1 MRWEMFIG
9 HAVVVLSALAAIVTA
24 VCVRLLEH
32 RDRRRSPLHGKQLGH
47 VPGQQLIERVAH
59 HQDEL
64 TSSLFLMLFALP
76 LMFMVW
82 EGLRIDWHQV
92 RFGVVEGMFAFGVLA
107 VFGYGL
113 RDYRRHY
120 KAREQAK
127 DGLLA
132 ERMTGMQLN
141 RLAAQ
146 GCVVMHDLP
155 CEGFNID
162 HVVIAPRGVY
172 AVETKSFR
180 KPKGSTDDS
189 HYKVRYDG
197 TVLRF
202 PDFIEKDAV
211 PQAERQAHWLR
222 CTLRESLGDDI
233 PVIPAVA
240 LPGWLIE
247 NSQEVWMMAP
257 VKVFTPMGGGANFMA
272 KEIDKL
278 DPTQRALIAK
288 ALALRYPVVATS

>member
-1 MRWEMFIG
+1 MRWQMFIG
-9 HAVVVLSALAAIVTA
+9 HGVIVLSSLVAIATA
-24 VCVRLLEH
+24 VCVRLWDY
-32 RDRRRSPLHGKQLGH
+32 RYRRRSPLQGRQLGH

-64 TSSLFLMLFALP
+64 TSGFFLMLFALP

-82 EGLRIDWHQV
+82 EAFRIDWQRL
-92 RFGVVEGMFAFGVLA
+92 RFGVVEGMF
-107 VFGYGL
+107 VFGALALFLYGL
-113 RDYRRHY
+113 RDYVRHY

-146 GCVVMHDLP
+146 GCIVMHDLP

-180 KPKGSTDDS
+180 KPKGSADDS
-189 HYKVRYDG
+189 HYKVGYNG
-197 TVLRF
+197 KVLRF

-211 PQAERQAHWLR
+211 AQAERQAQWLR
-222 CTLRESLGDDI
+222 RTLKEVLGDDS

-247 NSQEVWMMAP
+247 NSEEVWMTAP

-272 KEIDKL
+272 KDIARL
-278 DPTQRALIAK
+278 DATQRALVAK
-288 ALALRYPVVATS
+288 ALALRYPVIEAG